1 MPVRKFKPTS
11 PGRRF
16 MSVSTFDDITKSKPE
31 KALTEKL
38 TKKGGRNNYGR
49 LTMRHQGGGH
59 KRRYRVIDFK
69 RTKDGVPAK
78 VAAIEYDPNRSAR
91 IALLHYADG
100 AKSYILAPARLR
112 VGAFVESGPAADIKP
127 GNALPLENIP
137 TGTLVHNV
145 ELQPGQGGKMAR
157 SAGSGVQLVA
167 KDGGYA
173 VLRLPSGELRR
184 VLLTCRATVGQVGN
198 LDHENET
205 GGKAGR
211 SRWKG
216 KRPTV
221 RGSAMNPVDHPHGG
235 GEGKSKGGRH
245 PVTPWGVPTLGKRTR
260 SEAQAVRQVDRP
272 RPQARQG
279 EALVSRSSK
288 KGPFVEERLMSR
300 IEAMNETNEKRMIRT
315 WSRTSTVFPEMVGHT
330 IAVHDGRK
338 HVPVFITEQ
347 MVGHKLGEF
356 APTRTFRAHSGD
368 RKAEVRR

>member
-16 MSVSTFDDITKSKPE
+16 MSVSTFDEITKAKPE
-31 KALTEKL
+31 KSLTEKL

-69 RTKDGVPAK
+69 RTKDGIPAK

-91 IALLHYADG
+91 IALLHYVDG

-112 VGAFVESGPAADIKP
+112 VGTMVESGPAADIKP

-167 KDGGYA
+167 KDGAYA

-216 KRPTV
+216 KRPSV

-260 SEAQAVRQVDRP
+260 SKHKQSDKLIVR
-272 RPQARQG
+272 ARRRG
-279 EALVSRSSK
+279 K
-288 KGPFVEERLMSR
+288 
-300 IEAMNETNEKRMIRT
+300 EKR
-315 WSRTSTVFPEMVGHT
+315 
-330 IAVHDGRK
+330 
-338 HVPVFITEQ
+338 
-347 MVGHKLGEF
+347 
-356 APTRTFRAHSGD
+356 
-368 RKAEVRR
+368 